1 MTRDNLS
8 TLEVKTL
15 WQRLEQGILS
25 ELLPFRQW
33 VVWRYQLVKAQW
45 KKQPFNPVTGRPAK
59 TNDRNTW
66 GTFAQAIYRLE
77 TGQYHGIG
85 FVFSDDDPFTG
96 TDLDNAVS
104 EDGTIAEWA
113 QAYIDALN
121 SYTEYSPS
129 RKGLHILTKAD
140 LPALKRGKKAGHV
153 EMYATMRYF
162 TITGDHVAGTPLTIN
177 ERQAAQTMLY
187 ETLAAPDTPERTE
200 NTGVG
205 GRPRVVLKRSDA
217 EIIQK
222 AMEAKN
228 GAVFTRL
235 WNGDTISYATK
246 SEADFALVLL
256 LLYWTDDDTERT
268 DRFYRRSGLFD
279 EKWDRTLGNY
289 TYGQVTIHNALK
301 KRPMRSF

>member
-8 TLEVKTL
+8 TLEVETFLK
-15 WQRLEQGILS
+15 RLDQGILS

-33 VVWRYQLVKAQW
+33 VIWRYQFVKGQW
-45 KKQPFNPVTGRPAK
+45 KKQPYNPVNGRAAK

-85 FVFSDDDPFTG
+85 FVFSDDDPFCG

-113 QAYIDALN
+113 QPYIDALN

-129 RKGLHILTKAD
+129 RKGLHILTKAH
-140 LPALKRGKKAGHV
+140 LPGPGKKAGRV
-153 EMYATMRYF
+153 EMYAMTHYF
-162 TITGDHVAGTPLTIN
+162 TITGDHVPGTPLTIN
-177 ERQAAQTMLY
+177 ERQATQTMLY
-187 ETLAAPDTPERTE
+187 ETLAASYSPERTE

-205 GRPRVVLKRSDA
+205 VRPRAGLKRSDA

-222 AMEAKN
+222 ARVAKN

-235 WNGDTISYATK
+235 WNGDTSGYATK

-256 LLYWTDDDTERT
+256 LLYWTDDDLARA
-268 DRFYRRSGLFD
+268 DRFYRQSGLFD
-279 EKWDRTLGNY
+279 EKWDRPLGEY

-301 KRPMRSF
+301 KRSMRSF

>member
-15 WQRLEQGILS
+15 RQRLEQGILS

-33 VVWRYQLVKAQW
+33 VVWRYQFVKGQW

-113 QAYIDALN
+113 QIYIDALD
-121 SYTEYSPS
+121 SYTEFSPS
-129 RKGLHILTKAD
+129 RKGLHILMKAT
-140 LPALKRGKKAGHV
+140 LPGAGRKVGSV
-153 EMYATMRYF
+153 EMYATTHYF
-162 TITGDHVAGTPLTIN
+162 TITGDHVPGTPLTIN
-177 ERQAAQTMLY
+177 ERQAVQTMLY
-187 ETLAAPDTPERTE
+187 ETLAVSVARATE

-205 GRPRVVLKRSDA
+205 GRPRTVLKRSDC
-217 EIIQK
+217 EIIQR

-235 WNGDTISYATK
+235 WQGDTSGYATK

-256 LLYWTDDDTERT
+256 LLYWTDDDTERA
-268 DRFYRRSGLFD
+268 DRFYRQSGLFD

-301 KRPMRSF
+301 KRSMRSF